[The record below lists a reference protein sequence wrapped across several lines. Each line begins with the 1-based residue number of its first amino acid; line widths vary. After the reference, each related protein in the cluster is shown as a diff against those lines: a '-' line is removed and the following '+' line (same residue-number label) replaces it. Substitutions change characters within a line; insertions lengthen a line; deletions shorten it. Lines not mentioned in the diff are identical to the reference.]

1 MRSAVRSSSKTLR
14 APDRA
19 FPAPA
24 PRARSRP
31 MATNEPLS
39 LDDLLG
45 FDAMLSEEERL
56 IRDSVRRFVRE
67 RYLPRAAELFAKEEF
82 PVDLIPAIAEM
93 GLLGASLTGYGCAG
107 MNTVAY
113 GLAMQELEYGDSG
126 LRSFA
131 SVQGSLVM
139 YPIWKFGSEEQK
151 QRWLPKMATAEVIG
165 CFGLTEP
172 DSGSDP
178 GSMKTTARSDG
189 DSYVLNGAKM
199 WITSSPISHVALV
212 WAKVDGGGP
221 ESIRGFLVERGMK
234 GFETPT
240 VHGKMSLRAS
250 PTGEIV
256 LTDVR
261 VPKENVLPGVAGLKG
276 PLACLSQARFGI
288 SWGALGA
295 ARACYETAVSYAR
308 ERVQFGKPIAS
319 KQLIQEQLAEMAAE
333 ITKGQLLAIHYARM
347 KDQGGITP
355 VQVSLCKRNN
365 VGWALQIARTARG
378 ILGGNGILLEYPVI
392 RHMLN
397 LESVYTY
404 EGTNEVHTLILG
416 NALTGHNAF

>member
-1 MRSAVRSSSKTLR
+1 MTS
-14 APDRA
+14 
-19 FPAPA
+19 
-24 PRARSRP
+24 PR
-31 MATNEPLS
+31 EPLS
-39 LDDLLG
+39 LDQLMAIDPLLT
-45 FDAMLSEEERL
+45 DEERM
-56 IRDSVRRFVRE
+56 IRDTVRRFVRE
-67 RYLPRAAELFAKEEF
+67 RYLPRAGELFAKEEF
-82 PVDLIPAIAEM
+82 PSDLIPEIAAM

-107 MNTVAY
+107 MNAVSY
-113 GLAMQELEYGDSG
+113 GLALAELEFGDSG

-131 SVQGSLVM
+131 SVQGSLAM
-139 YPIWKFGSEEQK
+139 YPIWKYGSEEQK
-151 QRWLPKMATAEVIG
+151 QRWLPKMATAEIIG

-178 GSMKTTARSDG
+178 GSMTTRARRDG
-189 DSYVLNGAKM
+189 RDYVLTGTKM
-199 WITSSPISHVALV
+199 WITSSPVAHLAVV
-212 WAKVDGGGP
+212 WAKVDDGGA
-221 ESIRGFLVERGMK
+221 ESIRGFVVERGMA

-256 LTDVR
+256 LNEVR
-261 VPKENVLPGVAGLKG
+261 VPEENVLPGVTGLKG
-276 PLACLSQARFGI
+276 PLSCLTQARFGI

-295 ARACYETAVSYAR
+295 ARACYETAVSYTR

-319 KQLIQEQLAEMAAE
+319 KQLVQEQLVEMASE
-333 ITKGQLLAIHYARM
+333 IAKGQIMALHYGRL
-347 KDQGGITP
+347 KDTGGLSP
-355 VQVSLCKRNN
+355 VQVSLCKKNN
-365 VGWALQIARTARG
+365 VGWALRIARMARG
-378 ILGGNGILLEYPVI
+378 LLGGNGILLDYPVI